1 MINKY
6 NEASQLYDEKDYKKS
21 YSIFYI
27 LAKNGDIDSQKNIA
41 NMLLHGLGIEEDE
54 EEAYRWYK
62 RVADTGDSKSQY
74 AISNCYIHGLYGFSV
89 NYTLAVEYL
98 KKASK
103 DNYMPAK
110 YDLSIMYFNGN
121 GVIKD
126 KNKARELL
134 EVNTKNGHKK
144 SMKLLALY
152 YLKGEFGFFKI
163 FQCFKYLKMM
173 TDSK

>member
-6 NEASQLYDEKDYKKS
+6 NEACQLYDEQNYEKAYHL
-21 YSIFYI
+21 FYN
-27 LAKNGDIDSQKNIA
+27 LAKNGNIDSQKNIA
-41 NMLLHGLGIEEDE
+41 NMLLHGLGTKKDE
-54 EEAYRWYK
+54 EAAYLWYK
-62 RVADTGDSKSQY
+62 QIADAGDSKSQH
-74 AISNCYIHGLYGFSV
+74 AIANCYIHGSYGFPI

-103 DNYMPAK
+103 DNYIPAK
-110 YDLSIMYFNGN
+110 YDLAIMYFNGQ
-121 GVIKD
+121 GVAKD

-134 EVNTKNGHKK
+134 EQNAKNGHKK

-152 YLKGEFGFFKI
+152 YMRDEFGFLKI

-173 TDSK
+173 TAN